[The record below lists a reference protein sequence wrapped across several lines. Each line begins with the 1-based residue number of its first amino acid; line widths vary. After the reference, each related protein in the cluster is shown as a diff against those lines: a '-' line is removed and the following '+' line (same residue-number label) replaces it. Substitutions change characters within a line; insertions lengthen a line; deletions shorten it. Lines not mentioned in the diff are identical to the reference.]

1 MSFFGNYTRKNII
14 LIVDI
19 SFSQTSQ
26 FDQLAVDSHMS
37 KKLVAIPLLVLILLG
52 CSSGGSTEPDVS
64 SNQAITDD
72 SITESNSE
80 SSTTLVPQSPSRDT
94 VLAVNR
100 CIKSSSNALRDL
112 NFFFTVGEIP
122 SSYIEAVQEAMK
134 LASTDCE
141 EAALQAKTDGLRQ
154 LTAGVDHF
162 LRSVDTAELN
172 VQLFY
177 LALLSEEDVAW
188 DQVFTDSFRD
198 ALGLFLKT
206 VFKFGITPN
215 VQN

>member
-1 MSFFGNYTRKNII
+1 
-14 LIVDI
+14 
-19 SFSQTSQ
+19 
-26 FDQLAVDSHMS
+26 
-37 KKLVAIPLLVLILLG
+37 
-52 CSSGGSTEPDVS
+52 
-64 SNQAITDD
+64 
-72 SITESNSE
+72 
-80 SSTTLVPQSPSRDT
+80 
-94 VLAVNR
+94 
-100 CIKSSSNALRDL
+100 
-112 NFFFTVGEIP
+112 
-122 SSYIEAVQEAMK
+122 MK